1 MSEHKAH
8 RKICRGKRMKHVALV
23 LALTL
28 APSHSW
34 AAQDVSRICLLSCL
48 NAGGEPQA
56 CKTGCRLSKDTK
68 GKVWI

>member
-1 MSEHKAH
+1 
-8 RKICRGKRMKHVALV
+8 MKYVSLV

-28 APSHSW
+28 ASAHSW

-48 NAGGEPQA
+48 NAGGESQW
-56 CKTGCRLSKDTK
+56 CKAGCKLLSKNTK